1 MPQEFK
7 YEVVKNVAVLNEDK
21 GGDKQF
27 NIVKWGD
34 LEPMYDI
41 RRWKAGQPNKGL
53 ALTREEAEKLFDA
66 LKVELGK

>member
-7 YEVVKNVAVLNEDK
+7 FEVVKNISVLNEDK

-41 RRWKAGQPNKGL
+41 RRWKNGTPSKGL
-53 ALTREEAEKLFDA
+53 SLTREEAEKLLEA
-66 LKVELGK
+66 LKEELK